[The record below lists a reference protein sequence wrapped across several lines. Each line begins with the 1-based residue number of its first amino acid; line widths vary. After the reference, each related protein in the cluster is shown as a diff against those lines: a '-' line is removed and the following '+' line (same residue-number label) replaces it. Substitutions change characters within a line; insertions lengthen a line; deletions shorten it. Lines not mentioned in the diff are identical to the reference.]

1 MILEI
6 KNGNKFF
13 GNKLI
18 WKNVN
23 LQIEPGKIIGLI
35 GANGSGKTTLFKAI
49 LDVIS
54 LTEGEIITDLDIKKD
69 VGFLLEIDLFN
80 YLSASENLKILGYY
94 AGYNYTQEEIT
105 AVLGKVGLSDTGK
118 KKVGAFSFG
127 MKQRLRLAAA
137 IIVPRKLLILDE
149 PLVGLDPN
157 GIADFLATIQDIAK
171 TQNTS
176 IIISTHQ
183 IAEMSKLFD
192 SYYFIKNNTLIE
204 GVPHEDSYLMSL
216 SDGSQMC
223 FKHIKDLVEKVV
235 ELAAQDIEIIKIE
248 NQENIIDEVFLN
260 D

>member
-6 KNGNKFF
+6 KNGKKVF
-13 GNKLI
+13 GDKLI
-18 WKNVN
+18 WENLN
-23 LQIEPGKIIGLI
+23 LQIESGKIIGLI

-49 LDVIS
+49 LDVIKLS
-54 LTEGEIITDLDIKKD
+54 EGEIITGLDIKKD

-80 YLSASENLKILGYY
+80 YLSAAENLKILGYY
-94 AGYNYTQEEIT
+94 AGYDYTKEEI
-105 AVLGKVGLSDTGK
+105 ANVLTKVGLAETGK

-171 TQNTS
+171 MQNTS
-176 IIISTHQ
+176 IVISTHQ

-192 SYYFIKNNTLIE
+192 SYYFIKNHNLLE
-204 GVPHEDSYLMSL
+204 GVQNEDSYQMTLKG
-216 SDGSQMC
+216 GSQMR
-223 FKHIKDLVEKVV
+223 FKHVKALVEKVV